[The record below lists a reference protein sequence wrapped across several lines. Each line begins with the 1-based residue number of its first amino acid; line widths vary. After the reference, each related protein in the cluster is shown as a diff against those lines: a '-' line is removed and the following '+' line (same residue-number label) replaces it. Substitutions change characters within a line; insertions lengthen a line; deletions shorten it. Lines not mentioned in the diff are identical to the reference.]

1 MAIQAQLFSENL
13 GFPLGNSQDL
23 MVENGC
29 GFDNLCFAPQ
39 QQPQHHHQFIHFDQ
53 FQNSSR
59 LLVDNNAQFHQFMTF
74 SQSLSSH
81 IERQR
86 LEFEQFLNL
95 QNQRLR
101 MAMQE
106 QRKQHISVLMKK
118 YEWKSD
124 LLLKQ
129 KDEEIAKAANRTTE
143 LRNFMKKME
152 IENLTWQRA
161 AKENEAMIASLND
174 SIQRLRESAF
184 LSENAAE
191 DAESCCPNT
200 ELIQD
205 KTETKKK
212 MVCRICNTRN
222 SCVVM
227 LPCRHLCS
235 CKDCEV
241 FLDSCPVCSMP
252 KKAAIQALI

>member
-1 MAIQAQLFSENL
+1 MAIQAHLFSENL
-13 GFPLGNSQDL
+13 GFPLGNSQDNL
-23 MVENGC
+23 LVENGC

-39 QQPQHHHQFIHFDQ
+39 QFIQLDQ
-53 FQNSSR
+53 FQNS
-59 LLVDNNAQFHQFMTF
+59 LVDNNAQFHQHQFMTF
-74 SQSLSSH
+74 SQSVSSH

-86 LEFEQFLNL
+86 FEFDNFVNL
-95 QNQRLR
+95 QNERLR

-106 QRKQHISVLMKK
+106 QRKQQIAVLMKK
-118 YEWKSD
+118 YEWKTE

-143 LRNFMKKME
+143 LHNFMKRME
-152 IENLTWQRA
+152 MENQTWQRA
-161 AKENEAMIASLND
+161 AKENEAMIASLNS
-174 SIQRLRESAF
+174 SIQRLRESAY

-191 DAESCCPNT
+191 DAESCCQNMERIQQNT
-200 ELIQD
+200 EIN
-205 KTETKKK
+205 KK
-212 MVCRICNTRN
+212 MVCRCCNSRN

-241 FLDSCPVCSMP
+241 FLDSCPVCSMA
-252 KKAAIQALI
+252 KKAAIEALI

>member
-13 GFPLGNSQDL
+13 AFPLGNSSQDL
-23 MVENGC
+23 TLENGC
-29 GFDNLCFAPQ
+29 GFDHLCFVPQ
-39 QQPQHHHQFIHFDQ
+39 QQHQQQLIQLDQ
-53 FQNSSR
+53 FQNSPR
-59 LLVDNNAQFHQFMTF
+59 TLVDNNAQFHQFMTF
-74 SQSLSSH
+74 SHSVSSH

-95 QNQRLR
+95 QNERLR

-106 QRKQHISVLMKK
+106 QRKQHISVLMTK

-143 LRNFMKKME
+143 LHNFMKKME
-152 IENLTWQRA
+152 IENLTWQRV
-161 AKENEAMIASLND
+161 AKEKEAMIASLND

-191 DAESCCPNT
+191 DAESCCRDM
-200 ELIQD
+200 EEEEER
-205 KTETKKK
+205 TETKKK
-212 MVCRICNTRN
+212 MVCRICSTRN

-252 KKAAIQALI
+252 KKAAIEALI

>member
-39 QQPQHHHQFIHFDQ
+39 QHHQLTQLDQ

-59 LLVDNNAQFHQFMTF
+59 ISVENNAQFHQFMTF
-74 SQSLSSH
+74 SQSVSSH

-95 QNQRLR
+95 QNERLR

-106 QRKQHISVLMKK
+106 QRKQHISVLMTK

-143 LRNFMKKME
+143 LHNFMKKME
-152 IENLTWQRA
+152 IENLTWQRV

-191 DAESCCPNT
+191 DAESCCD
-200 ELIQD
+200 EQE

-212 MVCRICNTRN
+212 TVCRICNTRN

-252 KKAAIQALI
+252 KKAAIEALI